1 MYRYKLPF
9 IKAWR
14 AIKLELT
21 RAKIT
26 FNMDRN

>member
-9 IKAWR
+9 IKAWQ
-14 AIKLELT
+14 AVKLEFT

-26 FNMDRN
+26 FNLDRR